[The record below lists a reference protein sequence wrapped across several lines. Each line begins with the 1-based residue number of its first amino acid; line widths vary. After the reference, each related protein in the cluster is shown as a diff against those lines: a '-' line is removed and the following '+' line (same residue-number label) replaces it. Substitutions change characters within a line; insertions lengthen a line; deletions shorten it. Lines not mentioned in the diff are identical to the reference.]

1 MLETNRP
8 TYKPQFYKPRYMP
21 SLTQRYRWL
30 SLLCVLACGFAFGQ
44 ITAEVDRTTVT
55 TDDTVQLTVTMTSSA
70 FNNQAPA
77 MASLTDFDVL
87 RTNVSTNISIIN
99 GNTQSQVIYQY
110 LLQPMRAGTLTI
122 PAITVSL
129 QGQTYSTDPI
139 SLEVTEGTGSPTTE
153 TATDPTFFVEA
164 KVDNPQPFVGEQVLF
179 TFRFFHAERVVG
191 NVDYNAPEF
200 AGFWE
205 GVRPEQRQ
213 YQVSRSGRRYNV
225 TELQTPIFPT
235 RAGDLVI
242 DPAVL
247 TIAANFMASPMELS
261 TEALTVDVQPLPE
274 PAPADFSGAV
284 GQFAISAFSGSPTAV
299 QGEPLEL
306 EVFISG
312 SSNLDTLPEPTQP
325 LLDDWRVQLEDIE
338 TDTRFQDEL
347 VSGTKVFRY
356 ALIPETS
363 GQLDIPPFRYSYFDP
378 EAVTYRQI
386 ESEPVPVA
394 VAPNPQTPQVTD
406 ASEPAEPAEQTAE
419 QTATGL
425 PLAAV
430 RVAPSLW
437 GEPNTGWTFWALWG
451 IAPVCCVAAWGYRQ
465 RRSYLYSDAS
475 RIRFMRAYA
484 DAMARI
490 KLIAPRPEDVSAT
503 ITSSEDSRDSTM
515 YRVLMGYL
523 EDKLATPLAGQPK
536 EALQSLLPRYGVG
549 HDLTQRVLDYL
560 AQLDEMRYAAR
571 PAGDA
576 VQEGKG
582 LLEQLERE
590 LRWHG

>member
-1 MLETNRP
+1 MLETNHQP
-8 TYKPQFYKPRYMP
+8 N
-21 SLTQRYRWL
+21 TQHYPISQHSRWL
-30 SLLCVLACGFAFGQ
+30 LILVMLSGLAFAQ
-44 ITAEVDRTTVT
+44 ISAEVDRTTLT
-55 TDDTVQLTVTMTSSA
+55 TNDTVQLTVTVTGSGSTR
-70 FNNQAPA
+70 PPE

-87 RTNVSTNISIIN
+87 RSNISTNISITN
-99 GNTQSQVIYQY
+99 GNMQSQVIYEY
-110 LLQPMRAGTLTI
+110 LLQPLQAGTLTI
-122 PAITVSL
+122 PAVTVSL

-139 SLEVTEGTGSPTTE
+139 TLEVTAGTGSPTAE
-153 TATDPTFFVEA
+153 TATDPAFFVEA
-164 KVDNPQPFVGEQVLF
+164 KVDNPQPFVGEQVLY

-213 YQVSRSGRRYNV
+213 YQVSRSNRRYNV

-235 RAGDLVI
+235 RAGDLII

-247 TIAANFMASPMELS
+247 TMAANLMASPMEFS
-261 TEALTVDVQPLPE
+261 TEAITVSTQPLPE
-274 PAPADFSGAV
+274 PAPADFNGAV
-284 GQFAISAFSGSPTAV
+284 GQFAISAFSGSATAV

-306 EVFISG
+306 EVFVSG

-325 LLDDWRVQLEDIE
+325 LLEDWRVQLEDVE
-338 TDTRFQDEL
+338 TNTRFQDGL

-356 ALIPETS
+356 ALIPETA

-378 EAVTYRQI
+378 EALTYRQI
-386 ESEPVPVA
+386 ESEPVRVA
-394 VAPNPQTPQVTD
+394 VAPNPQTPQITD
-406 ASEPAEPAEQTAE
+406 ADEPASSPEPEQAP
-419 QTATGL
+419 TGL

-430 RVAPSLW
+430 RVAPSLR
-437 GEPNTGWTFWALWG
+437 GEANIGWTFWALWG
-451 IAPVCCVAAWGYRQ
+451 IAPMCCAAAWGYQQ
-465 RRSYLYSDAS
+465 RRSYLSSDAT

-490 KLIAPRPEDVSAT
+490 KLIAPPPEDVSAT

-523 EDKLATPLAGQPK
+523 EDKLALPLAGQPK
-536 EALQSLLPRYGVG
+536 EALQTFLPRYGVSQT
-549 HDLTQRVLDYL
+549 LTQRVLDYL

-576 VQEGKG
+576 VQEGKV

-590 LRWHG
+590 LQWHG

>member
-1 MLETNRP
+1 MLETH
-8 TYKPQFYKPRYMP
+8 KL
-21 SLTQRYRWL
+21 SLLRHTSRHITAPYRWL
-30 SLLCVLACGFAFGQ
+30 LMLIMLGGFAFGQ
-44 ITAEVDRTTVT
+44 ISAEVDRTTLS
-55 TDDTVQLTVTMTSSA
+55 TDDTVQLTVTVTSST

-77 MASLTDFDVL
+77 MASLADFDVL

-99 GNTQSQVIYQY
+99 GNTQSQVVYQY
-110 LLQPMRAGTLTI
+110 LLQPLRAGTLTI
-122 PAITVSL
+122 PAISVSL
-129 QGQTYSTDPI
+129 PGQTYSTDPI
-139 SLEVTEGTGSPTTE
+139 TLEVTEGTGSPTA
-153 TATDPTFFVEA
+153 TATSDPTFFVEA
-164 KVDNPQPFVGEQVLF
+164 KVDNPQPFVGEQVMY
-179 TFRFFHAERVVG
+179 TFRFFHADRVVG
-191 NVDYNAPEF
+191 SVDYNAPEF

-247 TIAANFMASPMELS
+247 TMAANLMASPIELS
-261 TEALTVDVQPLPE
+261 TEPVTVNVQTLPE
-274 PAPADFSGAV
+274 PAPADFNGAV
-284 GQFAISAFSGSPTAV
+284 GQFAISAFSSSPTAV

-306 EVFISG
+306 EVFVSG

-325 LLDDWRVQLEDIE
+325 LLDGWRVQLEDIE
-338 TDTRFQDEL
+338 TSTRFQDGL

-386 ESEPVPVA
+386 ESEPVQVA
-394 VAPNPQTPQVTD
+394 VAPNPQAPAVTD
-406 ASEPAEPAEQTAE
+406 ASEPTEPSPEQTP
-419 QTATGL
+419 TGL

-430 RVAPSLW
+430 RVAPSLRD
-437 GEPNTGWTFWALWG
+437 EPDTRWTFWALWG
-451 IAPVCCVAAWGYRQ
+451 VAPLCCAAAWGYQQ
-465 RRSYLYSDAS
+465 RRSYLYSDAT
-475 RIRFMRAYA
+475 RIRFMRAYT

-490 KLIAPRPEDVSAT
+490 KMIAPAPSDPSM
-503 ITSSEDSRDSTM
+503 SSEDSRDSTM

-536 EALQSLLPRYGVG
+536 EALETLLPHYGVS
-549 HDLTQRVLDYL
+549 HTLTQRVLDYL

-576 VQEGKG
+576 LQEGKG
-582 LLEQLERE
+582 LLEQLEKE